1 MADEFVGG
9 VQGSV
14 GIEDRTPAALAK
26 LKAALDSVEKEL
38 LDLGNSF
45 RMASASGQALYHDVD
60 TLTVRKVQ
68 LEKQIELVST
78 SLQRQ
83 SRAADLNSKAF
94 RDNALAISRLDT
106 SMSGIQQG
114 ATGAGRGILLF
125 SQAVEDAQY
134 GLSAVVNNVPGILM
148 AFGAGAGMAG
158 VVSLAAVG
166 IQQLTKNWGGLT
178 EVLIGA
184 PVQTAV
190 EKMEALGKATK
201 LTADEQARLNQLK
214 RDERVFEGML
224 ANRSPEEK
232 KQEKA
237 GAAAIGGF
245 NGDELARSIRAALE
259 ATGAAAKITP
269 QEQKLLSAA
278 PRMDM
283 WARDS
288 SVGGWVKRTVAGW
301 MGFQGTADAERTI
314 EARRGGLDQT
324 QAQRMMVGMGQLG
337 PTGDAARE
345 QLRNLVEKRPD
356 MFPPGFLQSVLDADP
371 AAVKQQAEW
380 EAQGKLNEQK
390 ILKRQALMEG
400 WDKQRFG
407 PFAGDDA
414 VDKFKAARDAKLEAD
429 LTNEQK
435 LRVGEFDRAKEIKR
449 VLGMEPGGNIEG
461 QIAEESRMETY
472 AQRMQRLGER
482 LKRAT
487 QADVRESQVM
497 GSADL
502 NRAIQSSVTNGVS
515 REVRLLE
522 ETKRIQ
528 EDIRQAVRD
537 FNKPFKVGAR

>member
-1 MADEFVGG
+1 
-9 VQGSV
+9 
-14 GIEDRTPAALAK
+14 
-26 LKAALDSVEKEL
+26 
-38 LDLGNSF
+38 
-45 RMASASGQALYHDVD
+45 
-60 TLTVRKVQ
+60 
-68 LEKQIELVST
+68 
-78 SLQRQ
+78 
-83 SRAADLNSKAF
+83 
-94 RDNALAISRLDT
+94 
-106 SMSGIQQG
+106 
-114 ATGAGRGILLF
+114 
-125 SQAVEDAQY
+125 
-134 GLSAVVNNVPGILM
+134 
-148 AFGAGAGMAG
+148 
-158 VVSLAAVG
+158 
-166 IQQLTKNWGGLT
+166 
-178 EVLIGA
+178 
-184 PVQTAV
+184 
-190 EKMEALGKATK
+190 
-201 LTADEQARLNQLK
+201 
-214 RDERVFEGML
+214 
-224 ANRSPEEK
+224 
-232 KQEKA
+232 
-237 GAAAIGGF
+237 
-245 NGDELARSIRAALE
+245 
-259 ATGAAAKITP
+259 
-269 QEQKLLSAA
+269 
-278 PRMDM
+278 
-283 WARDS
+283 
-288 SVGGWVKRTVAGW
+288 
-301 MGFQGTADAERTI
+301 
-314 EARRGGLDQT
+314 
-324 QAQRMMVGMGQLG
+324 MMVGMGQLG